1 MKLLITGGC
10 GFLGSNLAAY
20 GLQNDYDITVYDNLS
35 RLGSGRNL
43 EWLKS
48 LGNFRFVHGDV
59 RCRNDVENVLKS
71 DRFDAVFHVAGQVA
85 MTTSIENPYGDFET
99 NVMGTLN
106 VLETIRKYSPETGM
120 LFSSTNKVYGD
131 LEQFTYVEKGNRY
144 VCEEFPQGFPES
156 LPFQDT
162 LWMFQR
168 SSGSVLT
175 GLCPCLWPKDS
186 SIQAFFHVWKQAVCL
201 L

>member
-1 MKLLITGGC
+1 M
-10 GFLGSNLAAY
+10 
-20 GLQNDYDITVYDNLS
+20 
-35 RLGSGRNL
+35 
-43 EWLKS
+43 
-48 LGNFRFVHGDV
+48 
-59 RCRNDVENVLKS
+59 ENVLKS

-144 VCEEFPQGFPES
+144 VCEEFPKVFPKVFRWISGHPMDVPKEQRISTYWTMPVS
-156 LPFQDT
+156 L
-162 LWMFQR
+162 
-168 SSGSVLT
+168 
-175 GLCPCLWPKDS
+175 
-186 SIQAFFHVWKQAVCL
+186 A
-201 L
+201 

>member
-1 MKLLITGGC
+1 M
-10 GFLGSNLAAY
+10 
-20 GLQNDYDITVYDNLS
+20 
-35 RLGSGRNL
+35 
-43 EWLKS
+43 
-48 LGNFRFVHGDV
+48 
-59 RCRNDVENVLKS
+59 ENVLKS

-120 LFSSTNKVYGD
+120 LFRPQTKSMGIWSNSRMWKKETDMYVKNFPRFSRKSSVG
-131 LEQFTYVEKGNRY
+131 
-144 VCEEFPQGFPES
+144 
-156 LPFQDT
+156 FQDT